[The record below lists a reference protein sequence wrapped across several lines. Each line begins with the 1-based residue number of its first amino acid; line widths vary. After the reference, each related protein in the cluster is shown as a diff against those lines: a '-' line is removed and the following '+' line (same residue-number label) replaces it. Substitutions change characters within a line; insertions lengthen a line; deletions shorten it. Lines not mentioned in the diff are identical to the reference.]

1 MDSSDELM
9 REAREKIQAI
19 LETLQR
25 DARALTVLV
34 VDKRGQLIASAGDV
48 ETVAESSLSSLVAG
62 NVSATG

>member
-1 MDSSDELM
+1 MDSSDELV

-48 ETVAESSLSSLVAG
+48 ETVGESSLSSLVAG